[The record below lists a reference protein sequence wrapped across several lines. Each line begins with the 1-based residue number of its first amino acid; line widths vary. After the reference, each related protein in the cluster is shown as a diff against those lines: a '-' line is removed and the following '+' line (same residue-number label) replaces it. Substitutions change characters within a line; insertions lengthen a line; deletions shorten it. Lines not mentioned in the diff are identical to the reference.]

1 MSGGADPTSPNPT
14 ALTLRDRP
22 TAARRVTVSVRLGRC
37 CVTEAVSLTSA
48 PHRRPSTPPA
58 ASVAPRMAAPAAPP
72 ATAVATTAPTA
83 RVPVHLAP
91 SPAAVTAY
99 LPAHQGKSAS
109 PTAHAYARLPPHSA
123 AATAYLAARQG
134 KFATPPPAHAYL
146 LGARLPPRSAAATA
160 YLPAREGK
168 CATPPPA
175 YANDRVAPSPAARQL
190 RTSLPSRGN
199 LAASVWRVVVE
210 LATALLFALIHRSAW
225 NRNSRKFAAN
235 SFEIHRLLLAW
246 ARCTTLGGADHPAL
260 SKGGGAYDETHHSVV
275 GHHGSDPVGGK
286 WCCLGRQQDRH

>member
-99 LPAHQGKSAS
+99 LPAQQGKS
-109 PTAHAYARLPPHSA
+109 
-123 AATAYLAARQG
+123 
-134 KFATPPPAHAYL
+134 ATPPPAHAYL

-175 YANDRVAPSPAARQL
+175 
-190 RTSLPSRGN
+190 
-199 LAASVWRVVVE
+199 
-210 LATALLFALIHRSAW
+210 
-225 NRNSRKFAAN
+225 
-235 SFEIHRLLLAW
+235 
-246 ARCTTLGGADHPAL
+246 
-260 SKGGGAYDETHHSVV
+260 
-275 GHHGSDPVGGK
+275 
-286 WCCLGRQQDRH
+286 